1 MGIEF
6 VIGTVVLAI
15 IVLAILVYIAKYK
28 TVGPDEALIVTG
40 NLLGRGANVITS
52 GDGKKIKIIRGGG
65 TFVVPVFQQ
74 AEPLSLLNHKLEVG
88 TSDTYTK
95 QGVPVTVNGVSI
107 IKVGSTIEEVSTA
120 AEQYLGKTREE
131 LRNEAKE
138 VLEGHLRAILSS
150 MTVEGIYSNREE
162 FAQGVFS
169 VAQKD
174 LSKMG
179 LKIVSFTIKEITDK
193 NGYLEALG
201 QPQISAVKRDAVIA
215 KAEREK
221 EARIENARAEQE
233 AKAAEYQR
241 DAEIAESEKE
251 KELKVAEYRRQQDI
265 AKAEADQAYQ
275 LQEAKAKQKVTE
287 ERIQV
292 DIVERQKQIEL
303 EEKEIARR
311 EKQYDAEVKK
321 KADADRYSVEQEAE
335 AEKARE
341 LRAAEAHRFKIEQ
354 EGVAEAEAEKAKGFA
369 AADVIREQG
378 FAEAEAKTQ
387 IAKAFE
393 LYGKAAIMDMVLDML
408 PVYAKEIAQPL
419 GNIDKITV
427 VDTGSGEGQQG
438 GAGKVSGYATDLMA
452 TIQETLKASSGI
464 DVKELLES
472 YAGKGNIKESI
483 DQLAEDVK
491 QSSEA
496 KESEEKQEIDPKQ
509 LEEKPEK
516 EESVE
521 TDEEDKNKE

>member
-1 MGIEF
+1 MDFSIELI
-6 VIGTVVLAI
+6 IGGVVLGI
-15 IVLAILVYIAKYK
+15 IFLAILVYIAKYK

-40 NLLGRGANVITS
+40 NLLGSGSNVVDS

-65 TFVVPVFQQ
+65 TFVVPVFQR

-88 TSDTYTK
+88 TTDTYTK

-107 IKVGSTIEEVSTA
+107 IKVGSTIEDVSTA

-150 MTVEGIYSNREE
+150 MTVEDIYSNREE

-179 LKIVSFTIKEITDK
+179 LKIVSFTIKEISDK

-201 QPQISAVKRDAVIA
+201 QPQISTVKRDAQIA

-233 AKAAEYQR
+233 AKTAEFQR
-241 DAEIAESEKE
+241 DAQIAESGKE
-251 KELKVAEYRRQQDI
+251 KELKIAEYRRQQDS

-275 LQEAKAKQKVTE
+275 LQEAIAKQKVTE
-287 ERIQV
+287 QRIQV
-292 DIVERQKQIEL
+292 DIIERQKQIEL

-321 KADADRYSVEQEAE
+321 KADADRYAVEQAAE
-335 AEKARE
+335 ANKAKE
-341 LRAAEAHRFKIEQ
+341 LRSAEAHRFKIEQ
-354 EGVAEAEAEKAKGFA
+354 EGIALAEAEKAKGFA
-369 AADVIREQG
+369 EADVIRQQG
-378 FAEAEAKTQ
+378 LAEAEAKAK
-387 IAKAFE
+387 IAEAFD
-393 LYGKAAIMDMVLDML
+393 LYGQAAIMDMVLDML
-408 PVYAKEIAQPL
+408 PLYAKEVAKPL

-427 VDTGSGEGQQG
+427 VDTGGSDGKNS

-452 TIQETLKASSGI
+452 TVQETLKASSGI
-464 DVKELLES
+464 DVKSLLES
-472 YAGKGNIKESI
+472 YVGKDNVRESI
-483 DQLAEDVK
+483 DQLNEELSKD
-491 QSSEA
+491 
-496 KESEEKQEIDPKQ
+496 EKQTAQAEATT
-509 LEEKPEK
+509 
-516 EESVE
+516 SVE
-521 TDEEDKNKE
+521 EA